1 MARIWGG
8 GLSDEDTPHLEDLMI
23 TEDNEADSYLIGYEI
38 LGLISYHIELSK
50 NNVIPRQE
58 SEELLSA
65 LLNLYDN
72 IPTSVKGFEDVH
84 SLVDSE
90 INSATSF
97 GSDLRIFLSRNDQSH
112 FDIRSFYL
120 DRLLE
125 MGQSL
130 VEISSTI
137 KRRFENAEGFM
148 AGYTHYRQAMPVS
161 FKTYFDYLSGIFAD
175 LAEDCLLLYGKLS
188 ISSPLGYGSGYGS
201 PVTVDMSQVGKS
213 LGYKGNFGNPMKG
226 SFYRGLDDVE
236 VSFLISKIM
245 LAISRI
251 SQDLIMYSSDEF
263 NFLELPK
270 GYTTG
275 SSLMPNKKNPD
286 FLEMLQGYAAEAS
299 GTMFTTFSVLFNKG
313 SGYHREFQLSKDKT
327 MAFTLR
333 AIKILKALLALFAG
347 IKIDSDKAK
356 SLMKNP
362 TYATMAAYVKFS
374 EEGKWKDAYRYI
386 GAKLKSGEPVAE
398 YCPDSYVETN
408 LNELHNLQ
416 QNIEALIQTKRNI
429 EAELI
434 KTAREFIKQ
443 KKSLNIN

>member
-1 MARIWGG
+1 
-8 GLSDEDTPHLEDLMI
+8 
-23 TEDNEADSYLIGYEI
+23 
-38 LGLISYHIELSK
+38 
-50 NNVIPRQE
+50 
-58 SEELLSA
+58 
-65 LLNLYDN
+65 
-72 IPTSVKGFEDVH
+72 
-84 SLVDSE
+84 
-90 INSATSF
+90 
-97 GSDLRIFLSRNDQSH
+97 
-112 FDIRSFYL
+112 
-120 DRLLE
+120 
-125 MGQSL
+125 
-130 VEISSTI
+130 
-137 KRRFENAEGFM
+137 
-148 AGYTHYRQAMPVS
+148 
-161 FKTYFDYLSGIFAD
+161 
-175 LAEDCLLLYGKLS
+175 
-188 ISSPLGYGSGYGS
+188 
-201 PVTVDMSQVGKS
+201 
-213 LGYKGNFGNPMKG
+213 
-226 SFYRGLDDVE
+226 
-236 VSFLISKIM
+236 M

-398 YCPDSYVETN
+398 YCPDSYDETN

>member
-8 GLSDEDTPHLEDLMI
+8 GLSDDDNPHLEDLMI
-23 TEDNEADSYLIGYEI
+23 TEDNEVDSYLIGYEI
-38 LGLISYHIELSK
+38 LGLISYHLEISK

-72 IPTSVKGFEDVH
+72 VPPSVKGFEDVH

-90 INSATSF
+90 VNSATSF

-120 DRLLE
+120 DKLLE
-125 MGQSL
+125 MGVIL

-137 KRRFENAEGFM
+137 KIRFENAEGFM

-175 LAEDCLLLYGKLS
+175 LAEDSLLLYGKLS

-201 PVTVDMSQVGKS
+201 PVPADMAQVGKS
-213 LGYKGNFGNPMKG
+213 LGYKGNFGNPLNG

-236 VSFLISKIM
+236 LSFLLSKIM

-275 SSLMPNKKNPD
+275 SSLMPNKRNPD

-299 GTMFTTFSVLFNKG
+299 GALFTTFSVIFNKG

-327 MAFTLR
+327 IAFTLR
-333 AIKILKALLALFAG
+333 AIKILKALLPLFSG
-347 IKIDSDKAK
+347 IKIDHSKAK
-356 SLMKNP
+356 SLVKNP
-362 TYATMAAYVKFS
+362 TYATMAAYEKFR
-374 EEGKWKDAYRYI
+374 EGGKWKDAYRYI
-386 GAKLKSGEPVAE
+386 GAKLKAGEPVAE
-398 YCPDSYVETN
+398 YCPDSYVGTER
-408 LNELHNLQ
+408 NELHILQ
-416 QNIEALIQTKRNI
+416 EKIEALIQIRCNM
-429 EAELI
+429 ESELI

-443 KKSLNIN
+443 KKRLNIN